1 MARPKNYPYS
11 QFNFIVQ
18 WDNMQGET
26 VDAGFQEVSGLGLE
40 INVTEYRA
48 GNAKTNEGIKITTT
62 AKASDVTLKRGVIGT
77 HDLYEWVN
85 LVRDG
90 NQDQLKKVTITLL
103 SESREPVM
111 RWQLLGARPIKFTG
125 PSFNGKGTD
134 AAMEEIVL
142 AAERIEQEAA
152 A

>member
-11 QFNFIVQ
+11 QFNFLVA
-18 WDNMQGET
+18 WDNMDGDT

-40 INVTEYRA
+40 VNVTEYRA
-48 GNAKTNEGIKITTT
+48 GNAKTNEAIKVTTT
-62 AKASDVTLKRGVIGT
+62 AKASDATFKRGVIGA
-77 HDLYEWVN
+77 HDLYEWIN

-90 NQDQLKKVTITLL
+90 NQDQLKKVTVTLM

-111 RWQLLGARPIKFTG
+111 RWNLLAARPIKYTA

-134 AAMEEIVL
+134 LAIEELVL
-142 AAERIEQEAA
+142 SVERIEQEAA
-152 A
+152 

>member
-11 QFNFIVQ
+11 QFNFIVE
-18 WDNMQGET
+18 WDNMEGDT

-48 GNAKTNEGIKITTT
+48 GNAKTNEAIKVTTT
-62 AKASDVTLKRGVIGT
+62 AKASDVTLKRGVIGA
-77 HDLYEWVN
+77 HDLYEWIN

-90 NQDQLKKVTITLL
+90 NQDQIKKVTVTLL

-111 RWQLLGARPIKFTG
+111 RWLLLGARPIKHTA
-125 PSFNGKGTD
+125 PTFNGTSTD
-134 AAMEEIVL
+134 VAVEEFNL
-142 AAERIEQEAA
+142 AVERIEQEAA

>member
-18 WDNMQGET
+18 WDNIQGET

-40 INVTEYRA
+40 INVTDYRA

-62 AKASDVTLKRGVIGT
+62 AKASDVTLKRGVMGT
-77 HDLYEWVN
+77 QDLYEWVN

-90 NQDQLKKVTITLL
+90 DQGQFKKVTVTLL
-103 SESREPVM
+103 SESRKPVM
-111 RWQLLGARPIKFTG
+111 RWQLMDARPIKFTG
-125 PSFNGKGTD
+125 PTLNGTATD
-134 AAMEEIVL
+134 TATEEIVL
-142 AAERIEQEAA
+142 AVERIEQEAA

>member
-11 QFNFIVQ
+11 QFNFIVE
-18 WDNMQGET
+18 WDNMEGDT

-48 GNAKTNEGIKITTT
+48 GNAKTNEGIKVTTT
-62 AKASDVTLKRGVIGT
+62 AKAADITFKRGVIGA
-77 HDLYEWVN
+77 HDLYEWIN

-90 NQDQLKKVTITLL
+90 NQDQLKKVTVTLL

-111 RWQLLGARPIKFTG
+111 RWQLLGARPIKYTA

-134 AAMEEIVL
+134 LAIEEFVVS
-142 AAERIEQEAA
+142 AERFEQEAA